1 MIFQILDTKKEC
13 AGIYASGEIIRD
25 CTPDGLTAT
34 WKYTTHFDLP
44 VKYASLYCAGKSI
57 GEACPPEKMESW
69 QALNGKLQNCLNACN
84 VAKVDLEQNCFY
96 DLVPQK
102 FLLEYCELRNQI
114 TEHVINNYEKPQNY
128 DFLLDLVRMLAHI
141 KEQPLNID
149 PSFLSE
155 YMALPR
161 ARMLYKKLI
170 KKDTHRVDYLPF
182 KSKTGRLTTSKSSFP
197 ILTLDKVFR
206 PVIKPTNDYFVE
218 LDFNAAELRTL
229 LALSGKEQ
237 PSIDIHD
244 WNVENVYRGLLT
256 RDEAKKRIFAWLYN
270 PASKDYLSGRAYD
283 RDEILKKH
291 FDGNRV
297 TTVFGRNIPA
307 DNHHALNYIIQS
319 TTSDLLLKRAIET
332 GKILH
337 NRKSTVAFL
346 LHDSLVID
354 FAKSDTSLLDEIVE
368 TFGNTDLG
376 RYVTNISVGKNFGA
390 MKRYN
395 K

>member
-1 MIFQILDTKKEC
+1 
-13 AGIYASGEIIRD
+13 
-25 CTPDGLTAT
+25 
-34 WKYTTHFDLP
+34 
-44 VKYASLYCAGKSI
+44 
-57 GEACPPEKMESW
+57 
-69 QALNGKLQNCLNACN
+69 
-84 VAKVDLEQNCFY
+84 
-96 DLVPQK
+96 
-102 FLLEYCELRNQI
+102 
-114 TEHVINNYEKPQNY
+114 
-128 DFLLDLVRMLAHI
+128 MLAHI

-170 KKDTHRVDYLPF
+170 KKTTHCVDYLPF

-206 PVIKPTNDYFVE
+206 SVIKPTNDYFVE

-244 WNVENVYRGLLT
+244 WNVENVYRGVLT

-270 PASKDYLSGRAYD
+270 PDSRDYLSGRAYD
-283 RDEILKKH
+283 RDEVLKKH
-291 FDGNRV
+291 FDGSKV
-297 TTVFGRNIPA
+297 TTAFDRIIPA

-337 NRKSTVAFL
+337 DRKSNIAFL

-354 FAKSDTSLLDEIVE
+354 YAKGDADLLDDIVE
-368 TFGNTDLG
+368 TFSDTDLG